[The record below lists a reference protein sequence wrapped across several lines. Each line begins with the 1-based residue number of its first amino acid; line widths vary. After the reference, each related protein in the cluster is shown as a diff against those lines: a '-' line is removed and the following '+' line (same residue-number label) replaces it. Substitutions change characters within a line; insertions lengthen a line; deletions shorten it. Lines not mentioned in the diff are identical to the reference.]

1 MTPSLESMVGSRLVI
16 GFPGTSVTP
25 AVIEQFKR
33 THAGGVIFF
42 RINFESAEQ
51 IRRMI
56 SDLENALERKL
67 LVCVDHE
74 GGRVI
79 MYRAGVTVF
88 PDNLAFGR
96 AASIDDVRARAR
108 IEARELR
115 ALGTD
120 VNFS

>member
-1 MTPSLESMVGSRLVI
+1 MTPTLESLVGSRLVI
-16 GFPGTSVTP
+16 GFPGTRVSP

-42 RINFESAEQ
+42 RINFESPEQ
-51 IRRMI
+51 IRRVI
-56 SDLENALERKL
+56 ADLESALERKL

-79 MYRAGVTVF
+79 MYRGGVTVF

-96 AASIDDVRARAR
+96 AASVDDVRAMAR
-108 IEARELR
+108 VEAKELR
-115 ALGTD
+115 A
-120 VNFS
+120 